1 MTTTTPP
8 GWYQEPGHTGNG
20 PAMERWWDGT
30 AWTEYTRTAPV
41 APTAGQQPY
50 GGPPGYAPYP
60 SGDVIGSPGGGNRRP
75 RTVAIAIGVALV
87 VIGGIVAAVVA
98 VGNNNGSDNS
108 ASSSNRGPNATMP
121 QRSGGPG
128 NPEQNPQSQNPSD
141 PSQPTDPTNPS
152 GGDTAVDVL
161 DGISLPVLDG
171 WTGGTTQDG
180 LASISTGSY
189 TCPGDTSGQQQC
201 SLGGAYSEPAEA
213 LKVTA
218 TTAEAAAKADITG
231 NAAEAYSSDTYGAT
245 TSHQQL
251 QSKAVT
257 VAGQKGYLV
266 RWKVSTKSG
275 TEGYVESLAFPAPSK
290 SSQIVIVRF
299 GFDVSSKAPGQD
311 VMDEIAAGIKADSSG
326 ASSGSTGGTG
336 V

>member
-41 APTAGQQPY
+41 PAGAPVNGQQPY
-50 GGPPGYAPYP
+50 GGPPAYAPYP
-60 SGDVIGSPGGGNRRP
+60 SGDVIGSPGGGSRRT

-98 VGNNNGSDNS
+98 VGNNNGDDS
-108 ASSSNRGPNATMP
+108 ASKNGPGPTATLP
-121 QRSGGPG
+121 QRSGQP
-128 NPEQNPQSQNPSD
+128 QAPQSQNPDDPSD
-141 PSQPTDPTNPS
+141 PDAPGAPS
-152 GGDTAVDVL
+152 TGGPAVDLL
-161 DGISLPVLDG
+161 DGISLPVPDG
-171 WTGGTTQDG
+171 WTGGTAQDG
-180 LASISTGSY
+180 SASISTGSY
-189 TCPGDTSGQQQC
+189 DCPNDTSGDQAC
-201 SLGGAYSEPAEA
+201 SLGGAYSEPAKE

-218 TTAEAAAKADITG
+218 TTAEAAAKQDISG
-231 NAAEAYSSDTYGAT
+231 NASTAYSSDTYGAT
-245 TSHQQL
+245 TSHQEL

-266 RWKVSTKSG
+266 RWKVATKSG
-275 TEGYVESLAFPAPSK
+275 TDGYVESLAFPAPGK

-299 GFDVSSKAPGQD
+299 GFDISAKAPGQD
-311 VMDEIAAGIKADSSG
+311 VIDQITDGIKADSTGS
-326 ASSGSTGGTG
+326 SSGSTGGTG